1 MSKSNEYFRTQHEQ
15 NYANAVSFN
24 VTTGEVITES
34 TKEDEALLIATKKQV
49 LRLLCTNDFVL
60 INGFYEAKRDGLIK
74 ILSSLPISYQ
84 WQLDKSEFT
93 QTYAH
98 VEGTLRVYVGDLKRE
113 ASGLGICELKELKG
127 SGGLHFMIT
136 RAETRALKRAIEV
149 LFGSVIN
156 YYVKHYLG
164 AVS

>member
-49 LRLLCTNDFVL
+49 LKLLKSHDFVL
-60 INGFYEAKRDGLIK
+60 INGVYEAKRDGLIK

-84 WQLDKSEFT
+84 WQLEKSELKDN
-93 QTYAH
+93 YAH
-98 VEGTLRVYVGDLKRE
+98 VEGTLHVKVGELERQS
-113 ASGLGICELKELKG
+113 SGLGICELKELKPEFCN
-127 SGGLHFMIT
+127 SKI
-136 RAETRALKRAIEV
+136 I
-149 LFGSVIN
+149 I
-156 YYVKHYLG
+156 
-164 AVS
+164 